1 MRKIMQIDSNSN
13 SPKYQQVIQAV
24 IGAIEKKALL
34 QGDQLPS
41 INELSSDLDIA
52 KVTIAKAYE
61 ELKEK
66 GIILSQHGKG
76 FFVANTSVKV
86 HLNIFI
92 LFDTINPYKEILYQA
107 LRAAL
112 PPDSQ
117 CSIFFHHHNLQQF
130 ESLIKGNIG
139 KYNYYVIMPHF
150 DEDVSEVIKL
160 IPPDKLLLLDKNVPK
175 FQPACA
181 AVHQDFRKDIENAL
195 AEGETLIKKYRKLNL
210 ILGKEHFQYVPAGI
224 IKGAGNFCTKKG
236 IKIEVADNLVEKEI
250 VAGEAYLIFSDSDL
264 FRFIKHINKMKW
276 KAGRD
281 IGLISYDETP
291 MKELLLN
298 GVTVIS
304 TDFALMGKTAGE
316 MIIGRLT
323 EKIANPARLIK
334 RSTL

>member
-1 MRKIMQIDSNSN
+1 MRKILQIDSSSN
-13 SPKYQQVIQAV
+13 SPKYQQVIHAV
-24 IGAIEKKALL
+24 IEAIEKKDLL

-41 INELSSDLDIA
+41 INELASELDIA

-76 FFVANTSVKV
+76 FFVANTSVRV

-92 LFDTINPYKEILYQA
+92 LFDTINPYKEILYQS
-107 LRAAL
+107 LRGAL
-112 PPDSQ
+112 PKDSQ
-117 CSIFFHHHNLQQF
+117 CSIFFHHHNFQQF
-130 ESLIKGNIG
+130 ESLIRGSIG

-150 DEDVSEVIKL
+150 DEDVSQVLKL
-160 IPPDKLLLLDKNVPK
+160 IPEDKLLLLDKNAPK
-175 FQPACA
+175 FQAACA
-181 AVHQDFRKDIENAL
+181 AVYQDFRKDIESAL
-195 AEGETLIKKYRKLNL
+195 ASGEKLIRKYRKLKL
-210 ILGKEHFQYVPAGI
+210 ILGKEHFQYVPSGI
-224 IKGAGNFCTKKG
+224 VRGATSFCTKHG
-236 IKIEVADNLVEKEI
+236 ISLEIVSNLVEKDI
-250 VAGEAYLIFSDSDL
+250 VSGEAYLIFSDGDL

-276 KAGRD
+276 KAGVD

-304 TDFALMGKTAGE
+304 TDFTLMGKTAGE
-316 MIIGRLT
+316 MISARRS
-323 EKIANPARLIK
+323 EKIANPGTLIK